1 MSAISGLL
9 LSCNPALT
17 PAHIKDILVRTSTP
31 HAVEVSSGGEVNAY
45 RAVLSSGCPAP
56 AVAEP
61 AEVNK
66 LTVLIR
72 GGGTV
77 SRQPTGGWYEDG
89 TVATL
94 RAKPRSG
101 WHFESWKGQCAGKRQ
116 TCRIAVTRP
125 ATVTAVFSR

>member
-31 HAVEVSSGGEVNAY
+31 YGVEVASAGEVNAY
-45 RAVLSSGCPAP
+45 RAVLSSGCPEP

-66 LTVLIR
+66 LTVLVR

-89 TVATL
+89 TVVTL
-94 RAKPRSG
+94 QAKPRPG
-101 WHFESWKGQCAGKRQ
+101 WHFDSWRGPCAGKRQ
-116 TCRIAVTRP
+116 TCRFAVTRP